1 MKKSTIQYILA
12 LIACFAVGCGIALGL
27 NAYDRHSERITPIS
41 GGQTVDFSAYGFTL
55 TVPDD
60 FSLNDYT
67 TNNAAE
73 GGNALF
79 AGCVYGSLGELY
91 LFCYA
96 NESGD
101 SLRQHREQD
110 VVTYYMNAGATDVR
124 LRTLGG
130 RRFICYRA
138 TVRTSDDGEE
148 TWDTYETW
156 DGDIQLSFETRMSPG
171 RRSADSGHHRLYA
184 SIAQDELTRS
194 IIHGFRTS
202 SSAYGIQP
210 AGRREPHRAAARPR
224 QGAGHGR
231 LRHHRPR
238 RDVRRRRFLY
248 RGERNAVFTR
258 SSAAKSTSAKT
269 WTTAA
274 PPTAC
279 AP

>member
-1 MKKSTIQYILA
+1 MKKTTIQYILA
-12 LIACFAVGCGIALGL
+12 LIACFVVGCGIALGL

-101 SLRQHREQD
+101 SLKQHREQD

-124 LRTLGG
+124 LRTVAAASSATA
-130 RRFICYRA
+130 RRLTA
-138 TVRTSDDGEE
+138 RTARRRG
-148 TWDTYETW
+148 TP
-156 DGDIQLSFETRMSPG
+156 MKPG
-171 RRSADSGHHRLYA
+171 TA
-184 SIAQDELTRS
+184 I
-194 IIHGFRTS
+194 S
-202 SSAYGIQP
+202 SSPLKP
-210 AGRREPHRAAARPR
+210 A
-224 QGAGHGR
+224 
-231 LRHHRPR
+231 
-238 RDVRRRRFLY
+238 
-248 RGERNAVFTR
+248 
-258 SSAAKSTSAKT
+258 
-269 WTTAA
+269 
-274 PPTAC
+274 
-279 AP
+279 

>member
-1 MKKSTIQYILA
+1 MARRTSAANQPRFPPPARLTVYPAGFTIRLVYSAFEKGACIKKTTIQYILA
-12 LIACFAVGCGIALGL
+12 LIACFVVGCGIALGL

-138 TVRTSDDGEE
+138 TVDREDGEE

-156 DGDIQLSFETRMSPG
+156 DGDIQLTFETRMSPG
-171 RRSADSGHHRLYA
+171 DVLPILATIA
-184 SIAQDELTRS
+184 FTPIAQE
-194 IIHGFRTS
+194 
-202 SSAYGIQP
+202 
-210 AGRREPHRAAARPR
+210 
-224 QGAGHGR
+224 
-231 LRHHRPR
+231 
-238 RDVRRRRFLY
+238 
-248 RGERNAVFTR
+248 N
-258 SSAAKSTSAKT
+258 
-269 WTTAA
+269 
-274 PPTAC
+274 
-279 AP
+279 

>member
-41 GGQTVDFSAYGFTL
+41 GGQTIDFSAYGFTL

-79 AGCVYGSLGELY
+79 AGCVYGSLGELS

-138 TVRTSDDGEE
+138 TVDREDGAE

-156 DGDIQLSFETRMSPG
+156 DGDIQLTFETRMSPG
-171 RRSADSGHHRLYA
+171 DVLPILATIA
-184 SIAQDELTRS
+184 FTPIAQE
-194 IIHGFRTS
+194 
-202 SSAYGIQP
+202 
-210 AGRREPHRAAARPR
+210 
-224 QGAGHGR
+224 
-231 LRHHRPR
+231 
-238 RDVRRRRFLY
+238 
-248 RGERNAVFTR
+248 N
-258 SSAAKSTSAKT
+258 
-269 WTTAA
+269 
-274 PPTAC
+274 
-279 AP
+279 

>member
-1 MKKSTIQYILA
+1 MKKTTIQYILA
-12 LIACFAVGCGIALGL
+12 LIACFVVGCGIALGL
-27 NAYDRHSERITPIS
+27 NAYDRHIERITPIS

-101 SLRQHREQD
+101 SLKQHREQD

-124 LRTLGG
+124 LRTFGG

-138 TVRTSDDGEE
+138 TVDREDGEE

-156 DGDIQLSFETRMSPG
+156 DGDIQLTFETRMSPG
-171 RRSADSGHHRLYA
+171 DVLPILATITFTP
-184 SIAQDELTRS
+184 IAQE
-194 IIHGFRTS
+194 
-202 SSAYGIQP
+202 
-210 AGRREPHRAAARPR
+210 
-224 QGAGHGR
+224 
-231 LRHHRPR
+231 
-238 RDVRRRRFLY
+238 
-248 RGERNAVFTR
+248 N
-258 SSAAKSTSAKT
+258 
-269 WTTAA
+269 
-274 PPTAC
+274 
-279 AP
+279 

>member
-1 MKKSTIQYILA
+1 MYHRAGRIGKANKRGESASLPAARLTVYPAGFTIRLVYFAFEKGACRKKSTIEYILA
-12 LIACFAVGCGIALGL
+12 LIACFVVGCGIALGL
-27 NAYDRHSERITPIS
+27 NAYDRHSERITPMS

-138 TVRTSDDGEE
+138 TVDREDGEE

-156 DGDIQLSFETRMSPG
+156 DGDIQLTFETRMSPG
-171 RRSADSGHHRLYA
+171 DVLPILATIA
-184 SIAQDELTRS
+184 FTPIAQE
-194 IIHGFRTS
+194 
-202 SSAYGIQP
+202 
-210 AGRREPHRAAARPR
+210 
-224 QGAGHGR
+224 
-231 LRHHRPR
+231 
-238 RDVRRRRFLY
+238 
-248 RGERNAVFTR
+248 N
-258 SSAAKSTSAKT
+258 
-269 WTTAA
+269 
-274 PPTAC
+274 
-279 AP
+279 

>member
-1 MKKSTIQYILA
+1 MKKTTIQYILA
-12 LIACFAVGCGIALGL
+12 LIACFVVGCGIALGL

-110 VVTYYMNAGATDVR
+110 VVTYYMNAAAASSATARR
-124 LRTLGG
+124 LTARTA
-130 RRFICYRA
+130 RRRG
-138 TVRTSDDGEE
+138 TP
-148 TWDTYETW
+148 
-156 DGDIQLSFETRMSPG
+156 MKPG
-171 RRSADSGHHRLYA
+171 TA
-184 SIAQDELTRS
+184 I
-194 IIHGFRTS
+194 S
-202 SSAYGIQP
+202 SSPLKP
-210 AGRREPHRAAARPR
+210 A
-224 QGAGHGR
+224 
-231 LRHHRPR
+231 
-238 RDVRRRRFLY
+238 
-248 RGERNAVFTR
+248 
-258 SSAAKSTSAKT
+258 
-269 WTTAA
+269 
-274 PPTAC
+274 
-279 AP
+279 

>member
-79 AGCVYGSLGELY
+79 AGC
-91 LFCYA
+91 
-96 NESGD
+96 
-101 SLRQHREQD
+101 
-110 VVTYYMNAGATDVR
+110 ATDVR

-138 TVRTSDDGEE
+138 TVDRGDGEE

-156 DGDIQLSFETRMSPG
+156 DGDIQLTFETRMSPG
-171 RRSADSGHHRLYA
+171 DVLPILATIA
-184 SIAQDELTRS
+184 FTPIAQE
-194 IIHGFRTS
+194 
-202 SSAYGIQP
+202 
-210 AGRREPHRAAARPR
+210 
-224 QGAGHGR
+224 
-231 LRHHRPR
+231 
-238 RDVRRRRFLY
+238 
-248 RGERNAVFTR
+248 N
-258 SSAAKSTSAKT
+258 
-269 WTTAA
+269 
-274 PPTAC
+274 
-279 AP
+279 